1 MSSVFQAVH
10 TDTKHEEALKILPR
24 DFAKNQVKLQ
34 QFLRDARNA
43 EALEHPN
50 ITTILDRGV
59 DDGRHY
65 LVMELVE
72 GGDLQERV
80 KNKGPLGIAGAVSVI
95 RAVSLGIRFAAL
107 RGLIHRDNKPANIL
121 MTPNGQVKIVDLG
134 MAVLSENE
142 DVRVTREGTTVGT
155 VDYMSPEQAHDSRAT
170 TFRSDIYS
178 LGATLYFLLT
188 GSLPFLRATSQTS

>member
-34 QFLRDARNA
+34 QFLRDTRNA

-65 LVMELVE
+65 FVMELVE

-80 KNKGPLGIAGAVSVI
+80 KNNGPPGIAGAVSVI

-121 MTPNGQVKIVDLG
+121 MTPNGQVKIVNLG

-142 DVRVTREGTTVGT
+142 DVRVTRKGRPSAPSITCPPSRRTIAEPLPSGVISILSAPHCTSF
-155 VDYMSPEQAHDSRAT
+155 SPALL
-170 TFRSDIYS
+170 RS
-178 LGATLYFLLT
+178 
-188 GSLPFLRATSQTS
+188 